1 MTDIQLYDYWRSSAS
16 YRVRIALALKGI
28 EYHSVNVNLL
38 NADHK
43 SVEYQEINPQGL
55 VPTLKIDGHTLT
67 QSLSI
72 IQYLDETR
80 PDVPLIPS
88 NPHDKQRVFALSH
101 AIAMEIHPVC
111 NLSVAQHVAKIAN
124 GGDIEATKKQWMQHY
139 IDRGLKSIEV
149 LLSDGKSGEF
159 CHGDQPG
166 LIDCCLVPQVYNAQ
180 RWECDLSELPMI
192 TTINQ
197 RCNQLGA
204 FIAAHPD
211 ANKIS

>member
-1 MTDIQLYDYWRSSAS
+1 MTDVVLYDYWRSSAS

-28 EYHSVNVNLL
+28 EYRSINVNLL

-43 SVEYQEINPQGL
+43 SEEYIKINPQAL
-55 VPTLKIDGHTLT
+55 VPALKIDGHTLT

-72 IQYLDETR
+72 IQYLDDTR

-88 NPHDKQRVFALSH
+88 NPHDKQRVIALSH
-101 AIAMEIHPVC
+101 SIAMEIHPVC
-111 NLSVAQHVAKIAN
+111 NLSVAQHVAKIVGADN
-124 GGDIEATKKQWMQHY
+124 ETTKKDWMKHY
-139 IDRGLKSIEV
+139 IDRGLKNVEA

-180 RWECDLSELPMI
+180 RWECDLSELPTI
-192 TTINQ
+192 KAINQ
-197 RCNQLGA
+197 RCHQLDA

-211 ANKIS
+211 ANKDS